1 MDPRI
6 HAALYG
12 GVVPGVIATLTL
24 VLAGLAIALRRGPLP
39 PRHLEPCRTV
49 RPRGLAERLIAM
61 LATLVV
67 GAGAVWS
74 MRLVESYDGW
84 WPQNVNL
91 RTPALVGLGAIA
103 AAVVAA
109 GPGRWWFSLLI
120 CLLGAAAISYG
131 VREPLHFTENLA
143 LDMLLDVPAI
153 GLSAFLVQVLIDRI
167 CNLDRAML
175 VRPLPIVALA
185 AVLGAVP
192 AIIFH
197 FGISVSSQQA
207 GLVQAVLVSGALALA
222 LQAFSAGHVV
232 LRGVGVLV
240 TLAIGVWMLLGRTLG
255 SPLLTEWSIAML
267 LLAALGCG
275 VVALILPRLK
285 SWWAPPLL
293 VLAVVGAPTTAATL
307 AQMAAF
313 NEKQAEFSEY
323 DYDY

>member
-6 HAALYG
+6 HAAIFG

-39 PRHLEPCRTV
+39 PRYLELRRTV
-49 RPRGLAERLIAM
+49 RPHGLTERLVAL
-61 LATLVV
+61 LATLIV
-67 GAGAVWS
+67 GSGVVWS

-103 AAVVAA
+103 AALVVA
-109 GPGRWWFSLLI
+109 GPARWWFSLPI
-120 CLLGAAAISYG
+120 CLLGAAGISYG
-131 VREPLHFTENLA
+131 VREPLHFTENLV
-143 LDMLLDVPAI
+143 LDMLLDTPAI

-175 VRPLPIVALA
+175 VRPLPLVALA
-185 AVLGAVP
+185 VVLGAVP

-197 FGISVSSQQA
+197 FGISVSSQQS

-222 LQAFSAGHVV
+222 LLAYSAGHVV

-240 TLAIGVWMLLGRTLG
+240 TLAIGAWMLLGRTLG

-275 VVALILPRLK
+275 IVALILPRLR
-285 SWWAPPLL
+285 SWWAPSLL
-293 VLAVVGAPTTAATL
+293 VLVVVGAPLVTATL
-307 AQMAAF
+307 IQRGAF
-313 NEKQAEFSEY
+313 NETKSEY
-323 DYDY
+323 SDYDYGY